1 MLIKKILTMY
11 RATDAPLKNPIC
23 KVFTSTIK
31 KIIIISIKLK
41 APPGAENF
49 S

>member
-1 MLIKKILTMY
+1 MLIKFFLTMY
-11 RATDAPLKNPIC
+11 RATDAPLKKPNLQS
-23 KVFTSTIK
+23 FHFNHK
-31 KIIIISIKLK
+31 KKKSIKLK